1 MKAQRKKEGKLGS
14 IICLPE
20 KQMALKHLQMVN
32 KCVGWVS
39 APQCLTMNQAR
50 GMVLNEYVLNES
62 MNE

>member
-1 MKAQRKKEGKLGS
+1 
-14 IICLPE
+14 
-20 KQMALKHLQMVN
+20 MALKHLQMVN